1 MKVLHHNVIEFL
13 EKEGFKP
20 STSGLS
26 LYDCDLFYYK
36 RTTHNDTKYC
46 ICNDRVPQICVKAYS
61 CDVQGSTHTSYS
73 IEICQENDLG
83 WLNFNYY
90 SLSEDD
96 LINNFDKYESS
107 LIKAWNASFE
117 DFK

>member
-1 MKVLHHNVIEFL
+1 MKVLHQKVIEFL
-13 EKEGFKP
+13 ESNGFTSSK
-20 STSGLS
+20 SGLS
-26 LYDCDLFYYK
+26 IYDCDLFYCK
-36 RTTHNDTKYC
+36 RTVYDTARLC
-46 ICNDRVPQICVKAYS
+46 ECNDKTPQLCVKAYS
-61 CDVQGSTHTSYS
+61 ADVRGEQHTSYS

-96 LINNFDKYESS
+96 LINNFDKYETS

>member
-1 MKVLHHNVIEFL
+1 MKVLHQNVIEFL

-36 RTTHNDTKYC
+36 RTKYDDTKDC
-46 ICNDRVPQICVKAYS
+46 VCNDGVPQICVKAYS
-61 CDVQGSTHTSYS
+61 CDVQGRTCTSYS

-83 WLNFNYY
+83 WIKFDYY
-90 SLSEDD
+90 GIKEEQ
-96 LINNFDKYESS
+96 LINNFDQYEES
-107 LIKAWNASFE
+107 LIKSWEASFRGE
-117 DFK
+117 